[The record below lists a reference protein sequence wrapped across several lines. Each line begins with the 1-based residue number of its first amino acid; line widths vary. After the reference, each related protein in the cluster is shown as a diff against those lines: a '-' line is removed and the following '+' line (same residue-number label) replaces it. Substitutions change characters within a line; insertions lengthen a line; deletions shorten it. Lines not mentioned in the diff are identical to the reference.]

1 MAPATDTGVRDSRR
15 ACLPGPVITPA
26 YRGIVTA
33 TSDLSGTGELSAES
47 PLVTAPT
54 PPEGW
59 FVSLVPPPDSLPLE
73 VDLRGPSE
81 LPLPVPP
88 ARVAEAVSAAADV
101 VDLTPPAAA
110 AARPATQADAAD
122 PAVRPCAPLPP
133 ELSPRPGGVVAAAR
147 PRPEAAAQ
155 QPTASSGRP
164 SLRSLWRGGLPTPAV
179 LAAAALVLLPGV
191 VLDLA
196 RDGTFGLPSAVLFVL
211 AAAGVPLLLRARS
224 LAVGAVLPPLLF
236 AGAATTIAWRSG
248 LNQGTRQIGLD
259 VGTTMAVNAPL
270 LFAGTAVAVAVV
282 AGRLVVRL
290 ARR

>member
-73 VDLRGPSE
+73 VDLRGPMDMPV
-81 LPLPVPP
+81 PLPVPP
-88 ARVAEAVSAAADV
+88 ARVAEAV
-101 VDLTPPAAA
+101 AAA
-110 AARPATQADAAD
+110 AVAVDLAPPAD
-122 PAVRPCAPLPP
+122 PAVRPAALLPP
-133 ELSPRPGGVVAAAR
+133 ELSPRPGGPVTGRAR
-147 PRPEAAAQ
+147 PEPAAE
-155 QPTASSGRP
+155 QPTGSSGRP
-164 SLRSLWRGGLPTPAV
+164 SWRSLWRGGLPTPAV
-179 LAAAALVLLPGV
+179 LAVAALVLLPGV

-196 RDGTFGLPSAVLFVL
+196 RDGTFGLPSAVFFVL
-211 AAAGVPLLLRARS
+211 GAAGVPLLLRARS